1 MSILQHAC
9 TGMNTHTHTHRYTPV
24 HTYTTHMYT
33 YVHVDTHAH
42 TSRHIHLFAIRIHT
56 CTHTC
61 TQTSHIESTQVHI
74 HIHHLLP
81 ITHVGAGTLQLPV
94 SRHAVEL
101 HSTDTHTLVTFKA
114 DRISRGW
121 DGIHGEVIH
130 KMKRGSPIARQLQRT
145 G

>member
-1 MSILQHAC
+1 MHTHMHTNVTHTEHTSA
-9 TGMNTHTHTHRYTPV
+9 HTHT
-24 HTYTTHMYT
+24 
-33 YVHVDTHAH
+33 
-42 TSRHIHLFAIRIHT
+42 
-56 CTHTC
+56 
-61 TQTSHIESTQVHI
+61 

-81 ITHVGAGTLQLPV
+81 VTHIGAGTLQLPV
-94 SRHAVEL
+94 SRHTVEL
-101 HSTDTHTLVTFKA
+101 HSTNTHTLVTFKA